1 MEAVD
6 VEAEEEEAVEKA
18 EAVGVPVVDTKPKS

>member
-1 MEAVD
+1 VEA
-6 VEAEEEEAVEKA
+6 VEAEAVEAEEKA

>member
-1 MEAVD
+1 
-6 VEAEEEEAVEKA
+6 VEAEAEEAVEEAEKA